1 MKRIKCDKT
10 FFFKPVIPQEI
21 CEIINSFDINISVG
35 PNSIPVYILKI
46 YKDFFSKNLC
56 EIVNLSFITVI
67 FPDSCKLAKIIP
79 LHKKDDPLF
88 CENYRPISL
97 LPILSKI
104 FEKLIYKRMYSF
116 LEENKLIYNRQFGFR
131 SNYSTEHALINN
143 LTEYIK
149 NLLDSGNIVCGV
161 FIDLE
166 KAFDSVNH
174 EILCQKLIYYDF
186 RGKSQL
192 LIKSFLSN
200 RKQCVSINGFNSDNQ
215 NITCGVPQGSNL
227 GPLLFL
233 LYINDFRFSLCQSNS
248 NHFADDTC
256 ILFSSSKLKTI
267 ESILNYDLKCTSI
280 WFRAN
285 RLSLNVSK
293 SKLLIFHS
301 KQKKIDY
308 SKIYIKLNGSKLIPS
323 SVVKYLGL
331 YIDNNLSWDHNTFQ
345 LSKKLSRTNGILC
358 KLRHL
363 TPKSTLISIYYSQF
377 YSYLTYGCSVWSL
390 TYKRI

>member
-1 MKRIKCDKT
+1 MI
-10 FFFKPVIPQEI
+10 Q
-21 CEIINSFDINISVG
+21 
-35 PNSIPVYILKI
+35 
-46 YKDFFSKNLC
+46 
-56 EIVNLSFITVI
+56 VI
-67 FPDSCKLAKIIP
+67 F
-79 LHKKDDPLF
+79 
-88 CENYRPISL
+88 
-97 LPILSKI
+97 
-104 FEKLIYKRMYSF
+104 
-116 LEENKLIYNRQFGFR
+116 
-131 SNYSTEHALINN
+131 
-143 LTEYIK
+143 
-149 NLLDSGNIVCGV
+149 VCGV
-161 FIDLE
+161 FIDFE
-166 KAFDSVNH
+166 KAFDTVNH
-174 EILCQKLIYYDF
+174 EILCQKLIYYGF

-200 RKQCVSINGFNSDNQ
+200 RKQYVSINGFNSDNRD
-215 NITCGVPQGSNL
+215 ITCGVPQGSNL

-267 ESILNYDLKCTSI
+267 ESILNYDLKCASI

-301 KQKKIDY
+301 KQKKIEY
-308 SKIYIKLNGSKLIPS
+308 SKIYIKLNASKLIPS

-345 LSKKLSRTNGILC
+345 LSKKLSRTNCILC
-358 KLRHL
+358 KLHQI
-363 TPKSTLISIYYSQF
+363 TPKFTLISIYYSLF

-390 TYKRI
+390 TSQKNLDIL

>member
-1 MKRIKCDKT
+1 
-10 FFFKPVIPQEI
+10 
-21 CEIINSFDINISVG
+21 
-35 PNSIPVYILKI
+35 
-46 YKDFFSKNLC
+46 
-56 EIVNLSFITVI
+56 
-67 FPDSCKLAKIIP
+67 
-79 LHKKDDPLF
+79 
-88 CENYRPISL
+88 
-97 LPILSKI
+97 
-104 FEKLIYKRMYSF
+104 MYSF

-131 SNYSTEHALINN
+131 SNYSTEHALIN

-166 KAFDSVNH
+166 KAFDTVNH
-174 EILCQKLIYYDF
+174 EILCQKLIYYGF
-186 RGKSQL
+186 RCKSQL

-200 RKQCVSINGFNSDNQ
+200 RKQYVSINGFNSGNQ
-215 NITCGVPQGSNL
+215 DITCGVPQGSNL

-233 LYINDFRFSLCQSNS
+233 LYINDFRFSLYQSNS

-267 ESILNYDLKCTSI
+267 ESILNYDLKCASI
-280 WFRAN
+280 WFREN

-293 SKLLIFHS
+293 SKLLTFHS

-308 SKIYIKLNGSKLIPS
+308 SKIYIKLNGSKLTPS

-363 TPKSTLISIYYSQF
+363 TPKSTLISIYYSLLFIFNLWLFSMVIDFTKEFRYIKHIAKKMYSHNNF
-377 YSYLTYGCSVWSL
+377 Y
-390 TYKRI
+390 